1 MALAVTV
8 ESCTDSGL
16 CEGNA
21 MTDYREMLVLGD
33 NSNHETHSIALRIL
47 RRLHHVALGVDGI
60 YYKGDNTLVLTF
72 QWIDL

>member
-1 MALAVTV
+1 
-8 ESCTDSGL
+8 
-16 CEGNA
+16 